1 MFFPAILDK
10 RLVAFVPLRQI
21 QETNHPSWKI
31 LNIMITKAFRVVACG
46 EIEAYTTSTGN
57 QSQKRQLRL
66 QEFGGWNGNDNQVVR
81 ISNGIVCTMFGNL
94 AQCMFY
100 PNEIVLATLR
110 FSAREYQGSWFQD
123 VTVTDIH
130 KLSQTTQVF

>member
-1 MFFPAILDK
+1 
-10 RLVAFVPLRQI
+10 
-21 QETNHPSWKI
+21 
-31 LNIMITKAFRVVACG
+31 MITSTFRVVACG

-66 QEFGGWNGNDNQVVR
+66 QEFGGWNGNDNQAAR
-81 ISNGIVCTMFGNL
+81 ISNGIVATMFGNL

-100 PNEIVLATLR
+100 PNDIVLASLR

-123 VTVTDIH
+123 VTVVDIH
-130 KLSQTTQVF
+130 KLSQNSQVF

>member
-1 MFFPAILDK
+1 LWLSHLCH
-10 RLVAFVPLRQI
+10 RL
-21 QETNHPSWKI
+21 QETPGQKQKLYIHLKKI
-31 LNIMITKAFRVVACG
+31 TFMITSTFRVVACG

-66 QEFGGWNGNDNQVVR
+66 QEFGGWNGNDNQAAR
-81 ISNGIVCTMFGNL
+81 ISNGIVATMFSNL

-100 PNEIVLATLR
+100 PNDIVLASLR

-123 VTVTDIH
+123 VTVVDVH
-130 KLSQTTQVF
+130 KLSQNSQVF

>member
-1 MFFPAILDK
+1 
-10 RLVAFVPLRQI
+10 
-21 QETNHPSWKI
+21 
-31 LNIMITKAFRVVACG
+31 MITKAFRVITCG
-46 EIEAYTTSTGN
+46 ELEAYTTSTGN

-66 QEFGGWNGNDNQVVR
+66 QEFGGWNGNDNQAAR
-81 ISNGIVCTMFGNL
+81 ISNGIVATMFGNL

-123 VTVTDIH
+123 VTITDIH
-130 KLSQTTQVF
+130 KLSQTAQVF

>member
-1 MFFPAILDK
+1 MK
-10 RLVAFVPLRQI
+10 QI
-21 QETNHPSWKI
+21 FKLKFYT
-31 LNIMITKAFRVVACG
+31 IMITSTFRVVACG

-66 QEFGGWNGNDNQVVR
+66 QEFGGWNGNDNQAAR
-81 ISNGIVCTMFGNL
+81 ISNGIVATMFGNL

-100 PNEIVLATLR
+100 PNDIVLASLR

-123 VTVTDIH
+123 VTVADIH
-130 KLSQTTQVF
+130 KLSQNSQVF